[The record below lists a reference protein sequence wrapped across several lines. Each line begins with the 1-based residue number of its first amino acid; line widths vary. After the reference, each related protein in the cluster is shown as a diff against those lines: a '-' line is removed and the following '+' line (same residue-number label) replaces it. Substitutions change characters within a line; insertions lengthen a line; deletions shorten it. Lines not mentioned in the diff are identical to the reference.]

1 MKLKALGVAILVTL
15 AWHGPALAQGSIE
28 ERLAKMEQ
36 RIRYLEERVA
46 AQDQVIVEKE
56 RQISKLSE
64 QEDAWFNGLEIGGV
78 VELEGAYASPY
89 EGDSTTEVAVATVEL
104 AVAAEIDDWVG
115 AEIVLSEDEG
125 INVDTATLTIGPPD
139 GPWSFTGGQ
148 QTLPFGTFETTLI
161 SDPLTL
167 ELGETSDAAL
177 LFGVSSD
184 QFYGSFFALND
195 EDNPGGARIGNF
207 GAGIGFAMEH
217 EESEWGADLA
227 YVNDLGNS
235 DSLQGTSAERIP
247 GWAIGARARY
257 GNVSLIGEY
266 LAALEAFQADELAI
280 ADRGAEP
287 SAWMVEAAYD
297 FSLAGKDATAALGYQ
312 GTDEALGLELP
323 ERRLLAGLSVGVAEQ
338 VGLGVELSH
347 DNDYGTADGGTGKSA
362 RTVTVQL
369 GAEF

>member
-28 ERLAKMEQ
+28 ERLVKMEQ

-46 AQDQVIVEKE
+46 VQDRVIVEKE

-89 EGDSTTEVAVATVEL
+89 EGDSTTEAAVATVEL
-104 AVAAEIDDWVG
+104 AIAAAIDDWVG
-115 AEIVLSEDEG
+115 GEIVLSEDDG
-125 INVDTATLTIGPPD
+125 ISIDTATLTIEPPD
-139 GPWSFTGGQ
+139 GPWSITGGQ
-148 QTLPFGTFETTLI
+148 QTLPFGTFETNLI

-184 QFYGSFFALND
+184 RFYGSFFALND
-195 EDNPGGARIGNF
+195 EDNPGGARIGNVGTAVGFSMERGDSEF
-207 GAGIGFAMEH
+207 GT
-217 EESEWGADLA
+217 DVA

-235 DSLQGTSAERIP
+235 DSLRGTSADRVP
-247 GWAIGARARY
+247 GWAGSVWLRY
-257 GNVSLIGEY
+257 GDVSLIGEY
-266 LAALEAFQADELAI
+266 LAALEAFQADELTI

-297 FSLAGKDATAALGYQ
+297 FSLAGRDATAALGYQ
-312 GTDEALGLELP
+312 GTDEALDLELP
-323 ERRLLAGLSVGVAEQ
+323 ERRLIVGLSIGVAEQ
-338 VGLGVELSH
+338 VGLGVEWSH
-347 DNDYGTADGGTGKSA
+347 DNDYGMADGGTGESA